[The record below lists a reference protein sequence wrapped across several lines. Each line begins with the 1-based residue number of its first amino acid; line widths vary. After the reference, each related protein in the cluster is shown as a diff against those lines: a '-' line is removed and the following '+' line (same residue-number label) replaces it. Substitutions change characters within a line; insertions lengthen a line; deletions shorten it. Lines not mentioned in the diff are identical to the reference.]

1 MVDKLFIMGYFMGYL
16 YKIIYI
22 SQMRK
27 LTIQLLGYIGWIHD
41 FLLSNGCWFGLYI
54 YIHDYTPS
62 IISMKYTLVLFLHRY
77 GETFHWVNAQV
88 APLGSWFPS
97 SPKMGWMDGA
107 KNTYGWILEEHIMN
121 YYELVYLI
129 CYIYVYILHI
139 FFMCHVLLEGLTC
152 WWQRICS
159 GFFGR
164 TIGRVFYNL
173 HQCRGRT
180 NSGDTA
186 CRGST
191 EVSVCII
198 SKERSSQA
206 RIWILQQWQALP
218 YQRKRNQLPKFQ
230 TAFTFPCLVD
240 TVKPSQSWPPQHP
253 QPWRAIP
260 WGQTVVFPPFF
271 PIVSAT

>member
-1 MVDKLFIMGYFMGYL
+1 MVDKLFIMGCFMGYL
-16 YKIIYI
+16 FKIIYI

-129 CYIYVYILHI
+129 CYIYIHI
-139 FFMCHVLLEGLTC
+139 TYFFHVPC
-152 WWQRICS
+152 AS
-159 GFFGR
+159 GR
-164 TIGRVFYNL
+164 TDMLMAKDLFRFLWEDYWP
-173 HQCRGRT
+173 
-180 NSGDTA
+180 SF
-186 CRGST
+186 
-191 EVSVCII
+191 
-198 SKERSSQA
+198 
-206 RIWILQQWQALP
+206 LQL
-218 YQRKRNQLPKFQ
+218 
-230 TAFTFPCLVD
+230 T
-240 TVKPSQSWPPQHP
+240 SM
-253 QPWRAIP
+253 
-260 WGQTVVFPPFF
+260 
-271 PIVSAT
+271 